1 MFPKK
6 LRNQAG
12 FTLIE
17 MLIVVILLGIL
28 AMLIVPQISVS
39 TEDAKLSSL
48 QANLGAMRNAIELY
62 YYEHDNTYPGEND
75 SSGTA
80 TTDPATAALAFKA
93 QLTQY
98 TALNGAVSVSNSA
111 GDKLGPYLKSSA
123 LATNPYNNFSELVC
137 DFTDDITEREVDTS
151 DDYGW
156 KFYPPNGVFMA
167 NDDDHNEM

>member
-48 QANLGAMRNAIELY
+48 QANIGAMRNAIELY

-80 TTDPATAALAFKA
+80 TTVPATAALAFKA

-98 TALNGAVSVSNSA
+98 TVLNGAVSVSNSA
-111 GDKLGPYLKSSA
+111 GDKLGPYLKSST
-123 LATNPYNNFSELVC
+123 LATNPYNDFNDVVC
-137 DFTDDITEREVDTS
+137 DFTDDITEREVDAGEF
-151 DDYGW
+151 GW
-156 KFYPPNGVFMA
+156 KFYPTNGVFMA
-167 NDDDHNEM
+167 NHADHNDL

>member
-48 QANLGAMRNAIELY
+48 RANLGAMRNAIELY
-62 YYEHDNTYPGEND
+62 YYEHNNTYPGEND
-75 SSGTA
+75 ISGTA
-80 TTDPATAALAFKA
+80 TTAPATAGL
-93 QLTQY
+93 L
-98 TALNGAVSVSNSA
+98 TALFRFPMPRTINWV
-111 GDKLGPYLKSSA
+111 P
-123 LATNPYNNFSELVC
+123 T
-137 DFTDDITEREVDTS
+137 
-151 DDYGW
+151 
-156 KFYPPNGVFMA
+156 
-167 NDDDHNEM
+167 

>member
-48 QANLGAMRNAIELY
+48 RANLGAMRNAIELY
-62 YYEHDNTYPGEND
+62 YYEHENTYPGEND
-75 SSGTA
+75 NAGA
-80 TTDPATAALAFKA
+80 ATAAAATAAIAFKE

-98 TALNGAVSVSNSA
+98 TTITGAVSTSNAA
-111 GDKLGPYLKSSA
+111 GDKLGPYLKSST
-123 LATNPYNNFSELVC
+123 LATNPYNNFNEVVC
-137 DFTDDITEREVDTS
+137 DLTDDITLRVVDAG
-151 DDYGW
+151 DFGW
-156 KFYPPNGVFMA
+156 KFYPTNGVFMA
-167 NDDDHNEM
+167 NHADHKDL